1 MKIILKTTGEIIAL
15 GEETPLN
22 TLSELRKQILME
34 VKELEKQVSEIDT
47 LMTPWLDR
55 AVADGDQVLANF
67 WTIQR
72 GVRRFDRKLFEDKA
86 DIQTIA
92 KYVKAKD
99 TVKEIEEEYKVHG
112 KPFLKF
118 PKLSWKTPHTDS
130 CFPT

>member
-72 GVRRFDRKLFEDKA
+72 GARRFDRKLFEDKA

-118 PKLSWKTPHTDS
+118 PKLS
-130 CFPT
+130 